1 MGNKTQINK
10 NNTSTLIN
18 EDVRKKDNATVINPE
33 SSKLSLGIIDTVI
46 NQKYRITKKL
56 DVTSGEADLYICE
69 YNSKKYVAKIY
80 RREAAIKTEVVNAL
94 KRINSPHV
102 AKLFDTGTIDGLVYE
117 ILPYFPDGSLQNKKI
132 SFEQLKAHYIP
143 ALNNGLKAL
152 HDQNIIH
159 KDLKPSNIM
168 FDRLT
173 NNISIIDFGISS
185 VRESGMTMLVTK
197 TGMTPIYSAP
207 ETFRNVYLSESDYY
221 SLGIT
226 LYELF
231 TGTLPYQGLE
241 QEDLERMISVQRIP
255 LPEDMPLE
263 LKQLILGLTYNDISN
278 RNKKN
283 NPNRRWGYK
292 EVDNWLKG
300 IKQVVPGEGISSNN
314 MMPFKFLN
322 EDYTD
327 IKELTIALLLNW
339 DEGKKQLYRG
349 YLSQH
354 LQRVDLS
361 LAKICMKAEQN
372 ASQISGQ
379 DDYIFWDTMYSLN
392 PNIKDFYWQS
402 INYKNLPALGRSL
415 LEQLQSKT
423 GLNRSFDSAL
433 RNNIISKYLKRIE
446 PTKEKQILAIEKIE
460 NSFVKAKTNA
470 ILRRKYLYLLGYSLS
485 GQKIMKLNNVSFGT
499 TSELSEHMQSLFNQS
514 FEKLQEFCYELIN
527 FEDELDPQFEAWL
540 LAQGKGESLTEWKK
554 WLKCDDQI
562 DNEVI

>member
-1 MGNKTQINK
+1 MIKPP
-10 NNTSTLIN
+10 
-18 EDVRKKDNATVINPE
+18 VRM
-33 SSKLSLGIIDTVI
+33 S
-46 NQKYRITKKL
+46 
-56 DVTSGEADLYICE
+56 DLYVCE
-69 YNSKKYVAKIY
+69 YNRMKYVAKIY
-80 RREAAIKTEVVNAL
+80 RREASIKTEVVSAL

-102 AKLFDTGTIDGLVYE
+102 AKLFDTGTIDGYVYE
-117 ILPYFPDGSLQNKKI
+117 ILPYYPDGSLQNKKV
-132 SFEQLKAHYIP
+132 SYEQLKEQYIP

-168 FDRLT
+168 VDNMT
-173 NNISIIDFGISS
+173 NNIAIIDFGISS
-185 VRESGMTMLVTK
+185 VRDSGMTMLVTK

-255 LPEDMPLE
+255 LPEDMPLD

-300 IKQVVPGEGISSNN
+300 IKQVIPGEGISSNN
-314 MMPFKFLN
+314 MTPFKFLN

-327 IKELTIALLLNW
+327 IKELTIAMLNNW

-349 YLSQH
+349 YLTQH
-354 LQRVDLS
+354 LQKIDLS
-361 LAKICMKAEQN
+361 LAKICMKAEQK

-392 PNIKDFYWQS
+392 PSIKDFYWQTV
-402 INYKNLPALGRSL
+402 NYKNLPALGRSL
-415 LEQLQSKT
+415 LEQLQSNT
-423 GLNRSFDSAL
+423 GLNHSFDSAL
-433 RNNIISKYLKRIE
+433 RNNMISKYLRRME
-446 PTKEKQILAIEKIE
+446 PTKEKQIQALEKIE

-470 ILRRKYLYLLGYSLS
+470 TLRRKYLYLLGYSLS
-485 GQKIMKLNNVSFGT
+485 GQKIMKLNNASFGT
-499 TSELSEHMQSLFNQS
+499 TNELSEHMQSLFNHS
-514 FEKLQEFCYELIN
+514 FEKLQQFCHELIN

-554 WLKCDDQI
+554 WLKHDDQM
-562 DNEVI
+562 DDEVI